1 MTETL
6 HQLPN
11 KDLWRGCVIADPA
24 TPPTDAEVISDA
36 QQNPLNRIMAQ
47 ILKAS
52 AGARELT
59 CVYCGMQSDEKFMR
73 KHITEQHQKALVPS
87 TAADA
92 AMATVAQQL
101 KANAEATA

>member
-1 MTETL
+1 MTTVPDIL

-24 TPPTDAEVISDA
+24 VPAADAEVYPETA
-36 QQNPLNRIMAQ
+36 QNPVNRAMAQ

-59 CVYCGMQSDEKFMR
+59 CTWCGMQSDEKFMR
-73 KHITEQHQKALVPS
+73 KHITESHAAALNPP

-92 AMATVAQQL
+92 AMSMAAHSMN
-101 KANAEATA
+101 KA